1 MKKAVL
7 FLVVIASVLLA
18 VSCASKDSV
27 DTKDMPDWFL
37 NVPVAEDAYYA
48 SGMYKSQ
55 NPQMA
60 ITAATSQAR
69 DEIARQVNLQVSN
82 AVKSYA
88 QEAGVDG
95 DSQVINFIE
104 TVSKQ
109 IADTTLSGSK
119 VIEKHMSKDGTVYV
133 LVMYEKSALKDSALS
148 EFQRNESAA
157 FAEFKASEAMKWLD
171 NELETK

>member
-7 FLVVIASVLLA
+7 FLLVMLSVFA
-18 VSCASKDSV
+18 VSCASKDEV
-27 DTKDMPDWFL
+27 DTKDMPEWFL

-69 DEIARQVNLQVSN
+69 DEIARQVSLEVSN

-109 IADTTLSGSK
+109 IADTTLVGSK
-119 VIEKHMSKDGTVYV
+119 VIEKHLSKDGTVYV

-157 FAEFKASEAMKWLD
+157 FAEFKAAEAMKWLD
-171 NELETK
+171 KELESE